1 MILFLNFSNMIFAD
15 AFTSCIHRFGRL
27 DIVVNNTA
35 GMQIDLSIDERDEMN
50 DAIMRVHYV
59 SMNKHNPTESY

>member
-1 MILFLNFSNMIFAD
+1 MILFLEFCNTIFSD
-15 AFTSCIHRFGRL
+15 AFTSCINRFGRL

-59 SMNKHNPTESY
+59 GIK

>member
-1 MILFLNFSNMIFAD
+1 MYFFSD
-15 AFTSCIHRFGRL
+15 AFISCINRFGRL

-35 GMQIDLSIDERDEMN
+35 DMEFDVSIDDRDEMN

-59 SMNKHNPTESY
+59 GI